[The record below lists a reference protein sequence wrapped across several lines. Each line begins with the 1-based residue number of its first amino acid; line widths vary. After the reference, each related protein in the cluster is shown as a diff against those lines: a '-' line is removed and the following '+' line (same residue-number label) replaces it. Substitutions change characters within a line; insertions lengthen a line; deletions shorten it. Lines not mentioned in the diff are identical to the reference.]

1 MISPH
6 DAPPSA
12 PSLGATT
19 LSAAALSIVLMG
31 DALIYVVLP
40 VSAGAFGISIVWV
53 GVLLSA
59 NRFVRIVSYGLIAR
73 ATVASGVRL
82 ATIVACIVGAASTVM
97 YWLFDG
103 GWPLLVARLL
113 WGLSFAALTLT
124 TLAYAVVDRHRAG
137 TRVGLSRAIQQLG
150 PVFALTAGAWIAGQL
165 GPKSA
170 FLLLGLASFLALP
183 FALALPREGAQPRES
198 RPGWLPKPGGLDW
211 LFFAVGFAVDG
222 VFVMTITIILAD
234 LVSLEAA
241 ILGGG
246 IVLSLRGVGEAV
258 FAPIGGWLGDR
269 LGTEASL
276 FAATAL
282 TLAGLAAIALGA
294 VYSGAAAVIVGRAAI
309 AALGPATVAVRSP
322 SEHLMHRM
330 ATMQTWRD
338 FGAALGPLLSG
349 FFLGAFAMPLIYL
362 ALVLILAVA
371 LLGQFFLRTTS
382 QRTSSELSDG

>member
-1 MISPH
+1 
-6 DAPPSA
+6 
-12 PSLGATT
+12 
-19 LSAAALSIVLMG
+19 MG

-40 VSAGAFGISIVWV
+40 VSAGSFGISIVWV

-59 NRFVRIVSYGLIAR
+59 NRFVRIVSYGAIAR
-73 ATVASGVRL
+73 ATTACGLRL
-82 ATIVACIVGAASTVM
+82 ATIVACIGGASSTVM

-113 WGLSFAALTLT
+113 WGLSFAGLTLT
-124 TLAYAVVDRHRAG
+124 TLAYAVADRRRAG
-137 TRVGLSRAIQQLG
+137 TRVGISRTIQQFG
-150 PVFALTAGAWIAGQL
+150 SVFALTAGAWIAGQF

-170 FLLLGLASFLALP
+170 FLFLGLASFLALP
-183 FALALPREGAQPRES
+183 FALALPRERAVPRAS
-198 RPGWLPKPGGLDW
+198 RPRLLPKPHALDW

-222 VFVMTITIILAD
+222 VFAMTITIILVD

-246 IVLSLRGVGEAV
+246 IVLSLRRVGEAV

-269 LGTEASL
+269 LGTEAAI

-282 TLAGLAAIALGA
+282 TLAGLAAIALGG
-294 VYSGAAAVIVGRAAI
+294 VYAGAGAVIVGRAAL

-322 SEHLMHRM
+322 PEHLMHRM

-349 FFLGAFAMPLIYL
+349 FLLAGFAISAIYL

-371 LLGQFFLRTTS
+371 LLAHAFR
-382 QRTSSELSDG
+382 RA

>member
-1 MISPH
+1 
-6 DAPPSA
+6 
-12 PSLGATT
+12 
-19 LSAAALSIVLMG
+19 
-31 DALIYVVLP
+31 
-40 VSAGAFGISIVWV
+40 
-53 GVLLSA
+53 
-59 NRFVRIVSYGLIAR
+59 
-73 ATVASGVRL
+73 
-82 ATIVACIVGAASTVM
+82 
-97 YWLFDG
+97 
-103 GWPLLVARLL
+103 
-113 WGLSFAALTLT
+113 
-124 TLAYAVVDRHRAG
+124 
-137 TRVGLSRAIQQLG
+137 
-150 PVFALTAGAWIAGQL
+150 
-165 GPKSA
+165 
-170 FLLLGLASFLALP
+170 
-183 FALALPREGAQPRES
+183 
-198 RPGWLPKPGGLDW
+198 
-211 LFFAVGFAVDG
+211 
-222 VFVMTITIILAD
+222 MTITIILAD

-282 TLAGLAAIALGA
+282 TLGGLAAIALGA

-349 FFLGAFAMPLIYL
+349 FFLGGFAMPVIYF

-371 LLGQFFLRTTS
+371 LLAQLLLRIYS
-382 QRTSSELSDG
+382 QRTSSEPSEG

>member
-1 MISPH
+1 
-6 DAPPSA
+6 
-12 PSLGATT
+12 
-19 LSAAALSIVLMG
+19 
-31 DALIYVVLP
+31 
-40 VSAGAFGISIVWV
+40 
-53 GVLLSA
+53 
-59 NRFVRIVSYGLIAR
+59 
-73 ATVASGVRL
+73 
-82 ATIVACIVGAASTVM
+82 M

-124 TLAYAVVDRHRAG
+124 TLAYAVADRHRAG

-150 PVFALTAGAWIAGQL
+150 PVFALTAGAWVAGQL

-183 FALALPREGAQPRES
+183 FALALPREGAEPRES

-211 LFFAVGFAVDG
+211 LFFAVGFTVDG

-258 FAPIGGWLGDR
+258 FAPIAGWLGDR
-269 LGTEASL
+269 LGIEASL

-294 VYSGAAAVIVGRAAI
+294 RLFRRGSGHRRASGASRRSARRRWRFEVRVSTLCTGWRRCRPGATSAPRSARCC
-309 AALGPATVAVRSP
+309 PA
-322 SEHLMHRM
+322 
-330 ATMQTWRD
+330 
-338 FGAALGPLLSG
+338 
-349 FFLGAFAMPLIYL
+349 
-362 ALVLILAVA
+362 
-371 LLGQFFLRTTS
+371 
-382 QRTSSELSDG
+382 SS